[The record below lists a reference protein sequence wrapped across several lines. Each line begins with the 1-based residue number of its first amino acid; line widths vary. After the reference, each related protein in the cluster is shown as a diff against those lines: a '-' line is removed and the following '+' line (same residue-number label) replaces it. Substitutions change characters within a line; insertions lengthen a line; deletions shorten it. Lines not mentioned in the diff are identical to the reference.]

1 MPARTHLFLSSALLL
16 LSAAARADRPTTPLG
31 GEPPTAGVRL
41 DAPSLLADADPSGV
55 EVNPASVGL
64 LQSWALMYRHTNLP
78 DSGRFGGTGDA
89 FLFGSPLPFLNS
101 MAVGL
106 GFQWLRPPDAIGYAD
121 SVKLSLAVALRIK
134 GISLGLGYHG
144 FIADDDTALDGL
156 DTLDVGLTVRPFEWA
171 GVGLVVRDLTTPV
184 YAGLPLQRVYDL
196 ELAGRPL
203 STDRLEVG
211 LGLRIGE
218 RRGDLDPYLRIEV
231 EPLNGVRLV
240 GGVEL
245 VRRDFH
251 RTGETL
257 TDVRGVVGLG
267 LNLERIGLAFSTFLG
282 RELDTGPGPLGGSS
296 ARSSYQGFGVTLR
309 LNGERREPLFTTRDK
324 LLLLE
329 LTDELDERRWTKAVL
344 LLREV
349 ERRRDL
355 RGVLLNIDGLQCGW
369 AQAQEL
375 RRWMR
380 RLRKAG
386 KKSYIFLR
394 APDDRGYYI
403 AAAAD
408 NVLLDPGG
416 GIRLDGLVFR
426 TLYFRGLLDLV
437 GANPQFVKIAEFKSA
452 PESFTR
458 RTASPAAREV
468 REALLNDLYG
478 QLLHDLAS
486 DRRKTAV
493 KMREIID
500 RGPYTPPRALA
511 AGLVD
516 RLVAPDEL
524 KSVVKK
530 MSGAKLI
537 KPSSLGRTRRRWP
550 VGPSIAVVLVEG
562 DIVRGKSVHIPF
574 LGRRM
579 VGDQTITEAV
589 RRARASDSV
598 KAVVIRVNSPGG
610 SAMASDAMWRE
621 IRRTAKVKPV
631 VISMGDVAASG
642 GYYVAAGGNRIFAEP
657 ATLTGSI
664 GIFTGKFDLSGV
676 MKHLGIN
683 VDASARG
690 KRATMEGFERPYTKE
705 ERRFILDRLQYYYRG
720 FLRAVSDAR
729 RMSQDKVHAV
739 ARGRVWTGRQARG
752 KGLVDRHGGLMEA
765 IEEAQRRAGLPLDRE
780 LRVTVVPEPR
790 KGLLSRLL
798 SLTGRAGDR
807 LSDVVPGAL
816 RRLLRALP
824 PVLLRARSGEPLAR
838 MPYTIQLD

>member
-1 MPARTHLFLSSALLL
+1 MQARTLLL
-16 LSAAARADRPTTPLG
+16 LLVVLPSSTVHGRQPTTPLG

-41 DAPSLLADADPSGV
+41 DAPSLLADVDPSGV
-55 EVNPASVGL
+55 EVNPASVAL
-64 LQSWALMYRHTNLP
+64 LPSWALMYRHTNLR
-78 DSGRFGGTGDA
+78 DGGRFGGTGDA
-89 FLFGSPLPFLNS
+89 VLFGTPLPYLKS
-101 MAVGL
+101 MALGF

-121 SVKLSLAVALRIK
+121 SVKLSLAFALRMK

-144 FIADDDTALDGL
+144 FIADNDSALDGL
-156 DTLDVGLTVRPFEWA
+156 DALDVGLTLRPFEWA
-171 GVGLVVRDLTTPV
+171 GVGFVVRDLNTPV

-196 ELAGRPL
+196 ELTGRPL
-203 STDRLEVG
+203 STDRLQVG

-218 RRGDLDPYLRIEV
+218 RRGDLDPYFRVEV
-231 EPLNGVRLV
+231 EPLTGVRLT

-257 TDVRGVVGLG
+257 NDVRGVVGLG
-267 LNLERIGLAFSTFLG
+267 LNLEKIGLAFSTFLG
-282 RELDTGPGPLGGSS
+282 REMDSGPGPLGGST
-296 ARSSYQGFGVTLR
+296 ARSAYQGFGLTLR
-309 LNGERREPLFTTRDK
+309 LNGARKEPLFTTRGK

-329 LTDELDERRWTKAVL
+329 LTDELNERRWVKAVL

-355 RGVLLNIDGLQCGW
+355 QGVLLNIDGLQCGW

-375 RRWMR
+375 RRWLR

-386 KKSYIFLR
+386 KESYVYLR
-394 APDDRGYYI
+394 APDDRGYYV

-408 NVLLDPGG
+408 KVLLDPGG

-452 PESFTR
+452 PEAFTE
-458 RTASPAAREV
+458 RTASPAARKV
-468 REALLNDLYG
+468 REALLNDIYG
-478 QLLHDLAS
+478 QLLHDIAS
-486 DRRKTAV
+486 DRKKTAV

-500 RGPYTPPRALA
+500 QGPYTPPRALA

-524 KSVVKK
+524 KSTVKK

-537 KPSSLGRTRRRWP
+537 KPSSLGKTRRRWP
-550 VGPSIAVVLVEG
+550 VGPAIAVVLVEG
-562 DIVRGKSVHIPF
+562 DIVRGKSVNIPL

-589 RRARASDSV
+589 RRVRTNDSI

-610 SAMASDAMWRE
+610 SAMASDSMWRE

-631 VISMGDVAASG
+631 VISMGDIAASG
-642 GYYVAAGGNRIFAEP
+642 GYYVAAGGSRILAEP

-664 GIFTGKFDLSGV
+664 GIYTGKFDLSGV
-676 MKHLGIN
+676 MKHIGVSLDI
-683 VDASARG
+683 SARG
-690 KRATMEGFERPYTKE
+690 KRAAMEGFERPYTKD
-705 ERRFILDRLQYYYRG
+705 ERRFILERLQYYYRS
-720 FLRAVSDAR
+720 FLRAVSGAR
-729 RMSQDKVHAV
+729 KMTQDKVHKV

-752 KGLVDRHGGLMEA
+752 KGLVDEHGGLMEA
-765 IEEAQRRAGLPLDRE
+765 IEEAQRRAGLPLERQVQFQV
-780 LRVTVVPEPR
+780 LPR
-790 KGLLSRLL
+790 PKKGLLSRLL
-798 SLTGRAGDR
+798 SLTGRAEDR
-807 LSDVVPGAL
+807 PLNKIVPAAL
-816 RRLLRALP
+816 RKLLRALP

-838 MPYTIQLD
+838 MPYTILVD